1 MRGKSNAELP
11 YFEPPRL
18 LCVNLSIM
26 ARLLLTI
33 AAGLL
38 VTLGIFATPKTNA
51 LPNQDGNPAPA
62 NTQEPAS
69 AQDPASGQ
77 DPNLIAVLTAL
88 QEQGVTVN
96 TTQQTIRI
104 DARICQRIE
113 PLEYLLVM
121 QPQGKDHE
129 AMFATEGIA
138 AEALN
143 AAMLLLGAEKG
154 VNGEYTA
161 TDPPPT
167 MEEVQA
173 GVAPYSYTP
182 AQGDGFYIYAEWER
196 ELNGRMERYRYR
208 AEDLVLNIR
217 DETTY
222 QRGRWVYLGSRFV
235 RPHKDAEEFYA
246 AQGEGNLVSL
256 VNFDPANHILAGA
269 DPSADNQSIW
279 YPNVYMLPAIGH
291 PVEIIFSRQ
300 ELGDGPN

>member
-1 MRGKSNAELP
+1 
-11 YFEPPRL
+11 
-18 LCVNLSIM
+18 M

-33 AAGLL
+33 AVGLL
-38 VTLGIFATPKTNA
+38 VTLSIFAMPKTA
-51 LPNQDGNPAPA
+51 ASPNPETTPGSSTTSNLVS
-62 NTQEPAS
+62 TQEPA
-69 AQDPASGQ
+69 AVQDPATTQ
-77 DPNLIAVLTAL
+77 DPNLVAVLKAL
-88 QEQGVTVN
+88 EEQGVHVDTK
-96 TTQQTIRI
+96 QQSIRV
-104 DARICQRIE
+104 DATICQRIE

-143 AAMLLLGAEKG
+143 AAMLLLGTQKG

-161 TDPPPT
+161 TDPAPT

-196 ELNGRMERYRYR
+196 EISGRMERYRYR

-279 YPNVYMLPAIGH
+279 YPNVYMLPPIGH